1 MKYNNDSNNDFPI
14 IHTDRTIQANKLDI
28 TIKDHKEKTCKL
40 IDFTFTMDINIFA
53 KEFQKLSKYK
63 DLQIEVEIVGALRLV
78 KKGTAQYLDKIHG
91 KQNLVEIQKTVLTS
105 SAQILREALLV

>member
-40 IDFTFTMDINIFA
+40 IDFTFAMDIFLLKNFKNCQNIKIFR
-53 KEFQKLSKYK
+53 
-63 DLQIEVEIVGALRLV
+63 LR
-78 KKGTAQYLDKIHG
+78 
-91 KQNLVEIQKTVLTS
+91 
-105 SAQILREALLV
+105 